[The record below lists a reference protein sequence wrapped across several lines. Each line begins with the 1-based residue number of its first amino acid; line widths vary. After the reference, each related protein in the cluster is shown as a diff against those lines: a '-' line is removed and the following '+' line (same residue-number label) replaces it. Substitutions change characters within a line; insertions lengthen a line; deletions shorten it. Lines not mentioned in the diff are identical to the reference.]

1 MKAKVLVEFYD
12 LKADELRSVGDT
24 FELSPE
30 RFDEIIKRG
39 GEWLEEAATV
49 EEMEIV
55 EKTNNK
61 AKKNTTKKAG
71 AKSDGGRT
79 KKA

>member
-30 RFDEIIKRG
+30 RFEEICKRG
-39 GEWLEEAATV
+39 GEWLEEVKAAP
-49 EEMEIV
+49 
-55 EKTNNK
+55 KT
-61 AKKNTTKKAG
+61 TPKKAG
-71 AKSDGGRT
+71 AKNDGGRT

>member
-12 LKADELRSVGDT
+12 LEADILRAVGDT

-30 RFDEIIKRG
+30 RFEEITKRG
-39 GEWLEEAATV
+39 GEWLEEV
-49 EEMEIV
+49 
-55 EKTNNK
+55 KT
-61 AKKNTTKKAG
+61 TPKKAG

>member
-30 RFDEIIKRG
+30 RFEEIIKRG
-39 GEWLEEAATV
+39 GEWLEEVKAAP
-49 EEMEIV
+49 
-55 EKTNNK
+55 
-61 AKKNTTKKAG
+61 KKAG

>member
-12 LKADELRSVGDT
+12 LKADILRSVGDT

-39 GEWLEEAATV
+39 GEWLEEV
-49 EEMEIV
+49 
-55 EKTNNK
+55 KT
-61 AKKNTTKKAG
+61 TPKKAG
-71 AKSDGGRT
+71 AKNDGGRT

>member
-30 RFDEIIKRG
+30 RFDEIMKRG

-49 EEMEIV
+49 DEMEIV
-55 EKTNNK
+55 EKANNK
-61 AKKNTTKKAG
+61 AKKNTTAKAG
-71 AKSDGGRT
+71 AKNDGGRT

>member
-1 MKAKVLVEFYD
+1 MKARVLVEFYD

-30 RFDEIIKRG
+30 RFEEIIKRG
-39 GEWLEEAATV
+39 GEWLEEVKATP
-49 EEMEIV
+49 
-55 EKTNNK
+55 
-61 AKKNTTKKAG
+61 KKAG
-71 AKSDGGRT
+71 AKGDGART

>member
-12 LKADELRSVGDT
+12 LKADKLRSVGDT

-30 RFDEIIKRG
+30 RFDEIMKRG
-39 GEWLEEAATV
+39 REWLEEVKAAP
-49 EEMEIV
+49 
-55 EKTNNK
+55 KT
-61 AKKNTTKKAG
+61 TPKKAG

>member
-1 MKAKVLVEFYD
+1 MKARVLVEFYD

-30 RFDEIIKRG
+30 RFDEIMKRG
-39 GEWLEEAATV
+39 GEWLEEV
-49 EEMEIV
+49 
-55 EKTNNK
+55 KTEP
-61 AKKNTTKKAG
+61 KKAG
-71 AKSDGGRT
+71 AKNDGGRT

>member
-39 GEWLEEAATV
+39 GEWLEKV
-49 EEMEIV
+49 
-55 EKTNNK
+55 KT
-61 AKKNTTKKAG
+61 TPKKAG
-71 AKSDGGRT
+71 AKNDGGRT